1 MKKFIVSFYLASFAL
16 FGINLSTW
24 ADLQFPLQ
32 NAIGVAITPKGQE
45 YFQSEL
51 PKLIEANNYNI
62 DDIYFPGTEVVGD
75 EVATEDLVDDPELQ
89 EVIRKAKETLNR
101 FFEGLDIDKHKLS
114 LKVEDIYFNAKWEE
128 ISLRIT
134 APSESELKSNYQAIF
149 VITMRSSLLNVEV
162 SKIRGKDLNNEWF
175 GELGIDNFNLFT
187 EDKSAPLEMELTLGL
202 NQTGRGNFKID
213 VLTPKSNLDELLL
226 GYKFDSPLVLPSVEV
241 QINEKK
247 LKLRNEEIEKL
258 LLEEQEN
265 ILGRV
270 KAVLQD
276 KLETEIPTQAS
287 ALINSALDSGLKEV
301 NQMNPPGAP
310 NEQVSKFVWALSLQ
324 GIDYSKGNL
333 LLDLDARFDDP
344 TENTVALDRK
354 YMSLQQADLTRGTYP
369 EADFVFGLN
378 QGVLNRVIQ
387 LSSKRGYFNEI
398 SMESGESIKLAKV
411 PYLSLKEGKTGK
423 MSLEIE
429 YKVTGVSAVFVK
441 NPIHIEFDLNLD
453 FPVDKDGKLSM
464 QVASIDVDS
473 AYVDSKYI
481 RLFASKV
488 RSAVKEKLAEVNK
501 DLQGYLLAD
510 EIPIPDSLGGIKLK
524 KIGTELDKSGHLL
537 IYSQYDNE

>member
-226 GYKFDSPLVLPSVEV
+226 GYKFDSPLALPSVEV